1 MTESF
6 VDAAC
11 TAAVSLADEACCCA
25 SVVEAAG
32 VTMAAAGVPPLAVPG
47 VAAAVDMPAGV
58 DAAATDAAAPD
69 AVGVDAAGCA
79 ALEGVELAAAAVSAP
94 APAPVPAPPV
104 ACSTAGGP
112 MLVGVC
118 MVLAPVGVEAPLAR
132 LEGTPPAEARCR
144 YLMLRSRAVL
154 LVTCRLR

>member
-25 SVVEAAG
+25 SVVEAAAG
-32 VTMAAAGVPPLAVPG
+32 VTMAAAGVPPLADPG
-47 VAAAVDMPAGV
+47 VAAAVDKPAGV
-58 DAAATDAAAPD
+58 DAASATDAA
-69 AVGVDAAGCA
+69 GVDAAGCA

-118 MVLAPVGVEAPLAR
+118 SALAPVGVEAPLAR

>member
-25 SVVEAAG
+25 SVVEAAAG
-32 VTMAAAGVPPLAVPG
+32 VTMAAAGVLPLADPG

-58 DAAATDAAAPD
+58 DAAPDAA
-69 AVGVDAAGCA
+69 GVDAAGCA

-118 MVLAPVGVEAPLAR
+118 SVLAPVGVEAPLAR

>member
-1 MTESF
+1 MTASF

-25 SVVEAAG
+25 SVVEAAAG
-32 VTMAAAGVPPLAVPG
+32 VTMAAAGVLPLADPG

-58 DAAATDAAAPD
+58 DAAATDAAD
-69 AVGVDAAGCA
+69 AAGVDAAGCA

-118 MVLAPVGVEAPLAR
+118 SVLAPVGVEAPLAR